1 MTNAQNN
8 QNNHLNVIE
17 GGTDNNEN
25 ESFDR
30 RAYLVR
36 DRKIY
41 DISHNDKEYLDV
53 FDEFY
58 AENACAYDT
67 ISKHI
72 NHIQRAA
79 VLDARGNQ
87 KVSAADLVE
96 GLIERGLPVIRVL
109 EINED
114 LHNEN
119 FMGCHVRDASG
130 WIFTTEGGWSRI
142 HENVSSILSYLGL
155 PKDDRYRYRIE
166 NEFISEDISIPTIN
180 IGSINNSKLN
190 SHKLEEDIICK
201 NVVFNPKT
209 KETNHIEPS
218 HFAGIQVKRY
228 YDIDEYSEVEAEM
241 FDKMYSDFAGN
252 DNEQKLLLMQIHY
265 AALLHYN
272 AGIHAINIIGKGGTG
287 KSTFGK
293 ILSSLYGEKSEGG
306 HVTLSYNDMSKN
318 DDKKLANL
326 TRNSLVLEMDSEDKP
341 YISNVALFKKLTSG
355 DPIAVNKVYQ
365 NAETIIF
372 SGMIVQIM
380 NDMPRFKNSSSKALR
395 DRMIFAQM
403 NGKIFRSTSEDDENF
418 HETITDKGRVGRL
431 AKWLIDNVEPFKT
444 FNVTKSAEEL
454 LNEFSMSDST
464 GQFIKDLECF
474 GLLNSNTLSLN
485 TLFKFYKANY
495 KSENGSEKGCFGSKT
510 FNKIVT
516 EYLSS
521 KGYREI
527 SKKRTRAKT
536 LNRKNVYDDL
546 TIRELYLA
554 AVDVDEYMINESE
567 DQIEN
572 AKHVLLENQAN
583 DLTESE
589 FVERINEVLRNDDE
603 DKKQIEKVE
612 LLQIYINKFYR
623 RKDTEY
629 QYENRTDIPEKNKI
643 IHTFIEEME
652 ISDDDLRFLKSTI
665 G

>member
-1 MTNAQNN
+1 MTHN

-30 RAYLVR
+30 REYLVR

-72 NHIQRAA
+72 NYIQRAA
-79 VLDARGNQ
+79 VLDANGNR
-87 KVSAADLVE
+87 KVEASDLVDR
-96 GLIERGLPVIRVL
+96 LIKRDLPVIRVL
-109 EINED
+109 DINED
-114 LHNEN
+114 LHNEQ
-119 FMGCHVRDASG
+119 FVGRHVHNASG
-130 WIFTTEGGWSRI
+130 WLFTEEEGWSRI
-142 HENVSSILSYLGL
+142 SDNVSSILAYLGL
-155 PKDDRYRYRIE
+155 PKEHKNRSRIE
-166 NEFISEDISIPTIN
+166 NEFISEDRNIPTIN

-190 SHKLEEDIICK
+190 SNKLEEDVICK
-201 NVVFNPKT
+201 NIVFNPKT
-209 KETNHIEPS
+209 KEANHIEPS
-218 HFAGIQVKRY
+218 HFAGIQMKRY
-228 YDIDEYSEVEAEM
+228 YDIDDYSEVEAEM

-272 AGIHAINIIGKGGTG
+272 AGIQAINIIGEAGTG
-287 KSTFGK
+287 KTTFGN
-293 ILSSLYGEKSEGG
+293 ILSSLYGEKASGG
-306 HVTLSYNDMSKN
+306 HVTLNYNDMSKN
-318 DDKKLANL
+318 DDKKLAML
-326 TRNSLVLEMDSEDKP
+326 DRNSLILDMDADDKV

-355 DPIAVNKVYQ
+355 DPIAVNKVYR

-372 SGMIVQIM
+372 NGMIVQIM
-380 NDMPRFKNSSSKALR
+380 NEMPRFKNNSSKALR
-395 DRMIFAQM
+395 DRMIFAQL
-403 NGKIFRSTSEDDENF
+403 NGKRFRSSNEDQQNF
-418 HETITDKGRVGRL
+418 DKTITAGGRVGRL
-431 AKWLIDNVEPFKT
+431 AKWLIDNVEPFET

-454 LNEFSMSDST
+454 LNEFSMSDSA
-464 GQFIKDLECF
+464 GQFIKDLEDF
-474 GLLNSNTLSLN
+474 GLLNSNALSLN

-495 KSENGSEKGCFGSKT
+495 KSENGTEKGCFGSKT

-572 AKHVLLENQAN
+572 AKHVLLENQAK